1 MTKIK
6 NFLSRHSTAL
16 NVFAYALIIYTLATA
31 AIMLCID
38 GLTYL
43 ADTPETVSGYWS
55 IIDFKKA
62 LRALP
67 VLGFI
72 PSQLIWIRIAIY
84 LIVGAISV
92 GLLLLIDKVKTEE
105 KEAQDRINI
114 SNYLESME
122 IERKRIKAKKISTMR
137 TLHSLSASSKEKECQ
152 KGKKTAWMKESV

>member
-31 AIMLCID
+31 AIMLLID

-43 ADTPETVSGYWS
+43 ADVPGNSGYWN
-55 IIDFKKA
+55 ILEFKRA

-84 LIVGAISV
+84 LIVVAISV
-92 GLLLLIDKVKTEE
+92 GLLLLIDKIKTEE
-105 KEAQDRINI
+105 KEAQDRINLA
-114 SNYLESME
+114 NYLESME
-122 IERKRIKAKKISTMR
+122 IERKRIKANRISTMR
-137 TLHSLSASSKEKECQ
+137 TLESLSYSSKEKESQ
-152 KGKKTAWMKESV
+152 K

>member
-43 ADTPETVSGYWS
+43 ADTPETVNGYWS
-55 IIDFKKA
+55 IIDFKRA

-67 VLGFI
+67 VIGFI

-84 LIVGAISV
+84 LIVWAISV

-105 KEAQDRINI
+105 KEAQDRINLA
-114 SNYLESME
+114 NYLESME
-122 IERKRIKAKKISTMR
+122 IERKRIKSKKISTMR
-137 TLHSLSASSKEKECQ
+137 TLHSLSSSSKEKESQ
-152 KGKKTAWMKESV
+152 KGKKTA

>member
-43 ADTPETVSGYWS
+43 ADIPGNSGYWN
-55 IIDFKKA
+55 ILDFKRA

-67 VLGFI
+67 VVGFI
-72 PSQLIWIRIAIY
+72 PSQLIWIRITIY
-84 LIVGAISV
+84 LIVGAIGI
-92 GLLLLIDKVKTEE
+92 GLLLLIDNVRAEE
-105 KEAQDRINI
+105 KEAQERIDLQ
-114 SNYLESME
+114 NYLKA
-122 IERKRIKAKKISTMR
+122 IEEEKRRMKAKKLSTMR
-137 TLHSLSASSKEKECQ
+137 TLRSLSASSKEKECQ
-152 KGKKTAWMKESV
+152 KGKKTA

>member
-43 ADTPETVSGYWS
+43 ADIPGNSGYWN
-55 IIDFKKA
+55 ILDFKRA

-67 VLGFI
+67 VIGFI
-72 PSQLIWIRIAIY
+72 PSQLIWVRIIIY
-84 LIVGAISV
+84 LIVGAIGI
-92 GLLLLIDKVKTEE
+92 GLLLLIDNVRAEE
-105 KEAQDRINI
+105 KEAQERIDLQ
-114 SNYLESME
+114 NYLKA
-122 IERKRIKAKKISTMR
+122 IEEEKRRMKAKKLSTMR
-137 TLHSLSASSKEKECQ
+137 TLRSLSASSKEKECQ
-152 KGKKTAWMKESV
+152 KGKKTA

>member
-55 IIDFKKA
+55 MIDFKRA

-67 VLGFI
+67 VIGFI

-105 KEAQDRINI
+105 KEAQDRINLA
-114 SNYLESME
+114 NYLESME

-137 TLHSLSASSKEKECQ
+137 TLHSLPSSSSKEKE
-152 KGKKTAWMKESV
+152 KKTAWMKESV

>member
-6 NFLSRHSTAL
+6 NFLSKHARPMKAI
-16 NVFAYALIIYTLATA
+16 AIIAICYVLVTA

-43 ADTPETVSGYWS
+43 ADTPETVNGYWS
-55 IIDFKKA
+55 IIDFKRA

-67 VLGFI
+67 VIGFI
-72 PSQLIWIRIAIY
+72 PSQLIWIRITIY

-105 KEAQDRINI
+105 KEAQDRINLA
-114 SNYLESME
+114 NYLESME
-122 IERKRIKAKKISTMR
+122 IERKRIKSKKISTMR
-137 TLHSLSASSKEKECQ
+137 TLHSLSSSSKEKESQ
-152 KGKKTAWMKESV
+152 KGKKTA